1 MNRRT
6 FRLVPFEASMAA
18 SGFRLGGHIAREGSA
33 LAIRYELSG
42 PLETLL
48 IPAGAPSPRRRDE
61 LWKHTC
67 LECFLAAPGKAR
79 YWEVNLSPS
88 GDWNL
93 YGLSGYRSGLTP
105 VHSIEAL
112 PITVE
117 REERRLALEVRL
129 DLAWIS
135 SPLEPLEVAICA
147 VLEQRDGR
155 LSHWALVHGGSGPDF
170 HRRESFLIH
179 LDSR

>member
-1 MNRRT
+1 MKQQS
-6 FRLVPFEASMAA
+6 FQLVPFEAAMAA
-18 SGFRLGGHIAREGSA
+18 SGLRLGGRIAREGAA

-42 PLETLL
+42 PLETLR
-48 IPAGAPSPRRRDE
+48 IPAGEPSPQRRDE

-67 LECFLAAPGKAR
+67 LECFLAVPGNAR

-105 VHSIEAL
+105 ESAIETL
-112 PITVE
+112 PITVA
-117 REERRLALEVRL
+117 RGERRLELEVRL
-129 DLAWIS
+129 DLAGIT
-135 SPLEPLEVAICA
+135 SPPEPLEAALCA
-147 VLEQRDGR
+147 VLEQRDGS
-155 LSHWALVHGGSGPDF
+155 LSHWALAHGGSGPDF

-179 LDSR
+179 LDQP

>member
-6 FRLVPFEASMAA
+6 FRLVPFEAAVAA
-18 SGFRLGGHIAREGSA
+18 SGLRLGGHIAREGTA
-33 LAIRYELSG
+33 LAIRYELRG

-48 IPAGAPSPRRRDE
+48 IPAGEPSPRRRDE

-67 LECFLAAPGKAR
+67 LECFLAVPGNPR

-93 YGLSGYRSGLTP
+93 YALSGYRSGLSP
-105 VHSIEAL
+105 EGRIETL
-112 PITVE
+112 PITVTRGE
-117 REERRLALEVRL
+117 RHLELEVRL
-129 DLAWIS
+129 DLAGMPPS
-135 SPLEPLEVAICA
+135 QEPLEVALCA
-147 VLEQRDGR
+147 VLEQRDGS
-155 LSHWALVHGGSGPDF
+155 LTHWALVHGGAGPDF

-179 LDSR
+179 LDRP